1 MVTERPRHV
10 AVFSHPRTASNLI
23 LKILNIA
30 EQPNVFTQPVM
41 PDHHFTPA
49 IKVEFNDNGCV
60 KGICELSEEKR
71 KAMIEH
77 YGKNLHTLDEY
88 ATRAASE
95 GKIAFFRE
103 HCISLSDPV
112 AQYCF
117 YSGASIEGEE
127 AWSIPSRGEDEKGR
141 RTPLNRTVLS
151 DAFLRQWFPI
161 FVIRHPISAFSSYS
175 RVLIKSESSEAKTQQ
190 QATMVN
196 TYHWT
201 RSLYDCY
208 KYSFG
213 INGIILDA
221 DDIMKN
227 PQLLVNMSK
236 SIGLDASKLKFTW
249 AATQSAE
256 EIAAKATHDPQ
267 HLEFMETLDRSTGIV
282 KNKMRSSVELEKE
295 KEKWVEEFGQ
305 EHSLKLEE
313 WVAAAMEDYMYLMR
327 NKFIE

>member
-1 MVTERPRHV
+1 MMTERPRHV

-77 YGKNLHTLDEY
+77 YGKSLHTLDEY
-88 ATRAASE
+88 ATCAASE

-151 DAFLRQWFPI
+151 D
-161 FVIRHPISAFSSYS
+161 
-175 RVLIKSESSEAKTQQ
+175 ESSEAKTQQ

-227 PQLLVNMSK
+227 PQLLVNISK

-256 EIAAKATHDPQ
+256 EIVAKATHDPQ

-305 EHSLKLEE
+305 EHSLKLEG